1 MLAVF
6 DFTYGPLNPVLA
18 FIACCGGVFLAL
30 RSTSRALD
38 RTGSARAQ
46 WLLLSGVTLG
56 AIGFWAMHMIALLG
70 FTIRGDTVYYSVPLT
85 LASLLVAIVTA
96 TIGML
101 LVGFRPQGYG
111 SLAVAGLIT
120 GAGLAA
126 MQYLGFASLQ
136 APARLS
142 YEMGLVIASVVIGV
156 VAAVAVLAAAV
167 RLRQPGSTVVA
178 SLIAGVVLLVMHYTG
193 MMAIQAHRPAH
204 PVAIFMGGPHS
215 TTAQSFMLPL
225 ILGIGTIC
233 FLVSAAIALWPGA
246 EEIRYDAA
254 LLDHIV
260 KRNQRATTSL
270 NSTGVVLR
278 PQGRG
283 SGTGR
288 GRSAPASHRATPART
303 PPQRTPPPRT
313 PVAGRRPRGDPAQ
326 VPSRSGRR
334 VPAPRCSRRRAA
346 VSRCSRSRPPDRC
359 RYAYRAALPRCS
371 NLRPLVP
378 VPSGRTAV
386 PLPRRRR
393 APGPSPSCSSA
404 SRPTLVSHA
413 DRARLAAGGQHLGQ

>member
-288 GRSAPASHRATPART
+288 ARSAPASHRATPART

-313 PVAGRRPRGDPAQ
+313 PVAGP
-326 VPSRSGRR
+326 
-334 VPAPRCSRRRAA
+334 PAPRG
-346 VSRCSRSRPPDRC
+346 
-359 RYAYRAALPRCS
+359 
-371 NLRPLVP
+371 
-378 VPSGRTAV
+378 PSTG
-386 PLPRRRR
+386 PQPQR
-393 APGPSPSCSSA
+393 APGTGPPVQQAPGSGLPLQQEPATGPLPIRIPRSAPQVQQPPATGPRTQWADSSPAAEEETSSWSFA
-404 SRPTLVSHA
+404 ELQLRKPP
-413 DRARLAAGGQHLGQ
+413 DPR

>member
-18 FIACCGGVFLAL
+18 FIACVGGVFLAL

-46 WLLLSGVTLG
+46 WLLMAGVTLG
-56 AIGFWAMHMIALLG
+56 AVGFWAMHMIALLG
-70 FTIRGDTVYYSVPLT
+70 FTIRGDMVYYSVPLT
-85 LASLLVAIVTA
+85 LASLLAAVVTA
-96 TIGML
+96 TIGLL
-101 LVGFRPQGYG
+101 LVGFRPRGYG
-111 SLAVAGLIT
+111 ALAAAGLIT
-120 GAGLAA
+120 GAGLLG
-126 MQYLGFASLQ
+126 MQYLGFASLR

-142 YEMGLVIASVVIGV
+142 YEMGLVIASIVIGF
-156 VAAVAVLAAAV
+156 VAAFAVLAAAV
-167 RLRQPGSTVVA
+167 RLRQPGPTVVA

-254 LLDHIV
+254 LLDHIG

-270 NSTGVVLR
+270 SSTAVVLR
-278 PQGRG
+278 SPGRG
-283 SGTGR
+283 SGAGQGR
-288 GRSAPASHRATPART
+288 GAHASQRSGPVIAP
-303 PPQRTPPPRT
+303 PPRTPPPRT
-313 PVAGRRPRGDPAQ
+313 PVAGPPPPRGPSTGPQRSPVTGPQRTPMTDRQAHQAPGTDPPLQ
-326 VPSRSGRR
+326 QE
-334 VPAPRCSRRRAA
+334 PAT
-346 VSRCSRSRPPDRC
+346 
-359 RYAYRAALPRCS
+359 
-371 NLRPLVP
+371 
-378 VPSGRTAV
+378 G
-386 PLPRRRR
+386 PLPIRIPRSTPPSHR
-393 APGPSPSCSSA
+393 APATGPRTQWADSSP
-404 SRPTLVSHA
+404 
-413 DRARLAAGGQHLGQ
+413 AAEDETTSWSFAELQLREPPEPR